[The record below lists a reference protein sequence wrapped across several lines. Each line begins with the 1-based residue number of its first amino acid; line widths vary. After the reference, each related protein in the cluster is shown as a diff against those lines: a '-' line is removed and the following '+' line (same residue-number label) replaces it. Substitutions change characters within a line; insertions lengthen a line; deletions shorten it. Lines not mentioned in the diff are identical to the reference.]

1 MKRCPECRRDY
12 ADDTLLYCLEDGV
25 SLVQGSVPSPDEPAT
40 AILHETD
47 APSEAATRAQ
57 IHSTEQAAVL
67 PPGVADIS
75 KARSFDRRLLFAPLL
90 LVIIVLGGFFGYRYL
105 TPVKQIQS
113 VAVMPFVNQSGNDDL
128 EYLSDGM
135 TETLISSLTQ
145 LPNLAVKPRS
155 SVFRYKGKDA
165 DAKTIGK
172 ELNVPAILNGTIVQ
186 RGGDMTLHVEL
197 IDTASETLLWSADYK
212 RPVANLVALQNEITR
227 DVVDKLRLK
236 LSGTDEQKLAKNY
249 TENGEAYQ
257 LYLQGRYFW
266 NKQTNK
272 ELERSIEYFQR
283 AIAIDPNYAL
293 AYAGLADAYS
303 VNILGA
309 NRERMAKSREAA
321 LKALAL
327 DGNLAEAHASLG
339 RILAVDDYDFAGAE
353 REMRTAIS
361 LNPNYGIGHQ
371 FLGDLLSIKGQFEE
385 AFAEHRRALDL
396 EPFAAVFNSGYG
408 SSLMRARKYD
418 EATAKF
424 NKALELDPNF
434 WGAYGRLSVISEI
447 EGKYMECVELRAKAY
462 EANGETLSAAQM
474 RESFAKGGWEGFNRY
489 MTGEHRPRT
498 VPFYFLA
505 VAHTALNEK
514 DKAFDALNKS
524 YEDHEISLVQFLNND
539 ERLDPL
545 RNDPRLQDLIR
556 RVGFEK

>member
-1 MKRCPECRRDY
+1 
-12 ADDTLLYCLEDGV
+12 
-25 SLVQGSVPSPDEPAT
+25 VQGSVPSPDEPAT
-40 AILHETD
+40 ATLHETD

>member
-67 PPGVADIS
+67 PPGVAYIS

-524 YEDHEISLVQFLNND
+524 FEDHEISLVQFLNND